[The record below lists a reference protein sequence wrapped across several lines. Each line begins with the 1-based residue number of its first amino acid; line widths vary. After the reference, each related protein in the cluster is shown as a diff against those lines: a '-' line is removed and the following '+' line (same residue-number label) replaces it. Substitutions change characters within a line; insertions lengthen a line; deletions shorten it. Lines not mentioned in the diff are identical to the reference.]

1 MTQQKV
7 INVARGLE
15 KAELVIKNA
24 NIVNVLSEEIHQA
37 DIAQHQDDTSQTECP
52 SLRTGEQSR

>member
-1 MTQQKV
+1 MSQQKV

-24 NIVNVLSEEIHQA
+24 NIVKYKWGLKYVRQIKRFR
-37 DIAQHQDDTSQTECP
+37 I
-52 SLRTGEQSR
+52 